1 MQPIHLVDDLLTG
14 VDAIDRDHRNLFQVA
29 NRLLTSQDV
38 AGEAKGLDDLVR
50 GLMRY
55 VNSHLEE
62 EEALAVANGYPA
74 ADRLAKGHDLL
85 RAKAQDILEDMSLY
99 GPSKQIY
106 LRAHML
112 IADDFVAH
120 IRTQDR
126 GLAEFLKRR
135 RT

>member
-1 MQPIHLVDDLLTG
+1 MQPIHVSDKLLTG
-14 VDAIDRDHRNLFQVA
+14 VEAIDRDHRNLFHVA
-29 NRLLTSQDV
+29 NELLTSRDV
-38 AGEAKGLDDLVR
+38 QGRSNTMTDLIR

-55 VNSHLEE
+55 VNSHLQA

-74 ADRLAKGHDLL
+74 ADRLARGHDVL
-85 RAKAQDILEDMSLY
+85 RAKAQAIQEDMSLH
-99 GPSKQIY
+99 GPSKEIY

-126 GLAEFLKRR
+126 ELADFLKR
-135 RT
+135 THT